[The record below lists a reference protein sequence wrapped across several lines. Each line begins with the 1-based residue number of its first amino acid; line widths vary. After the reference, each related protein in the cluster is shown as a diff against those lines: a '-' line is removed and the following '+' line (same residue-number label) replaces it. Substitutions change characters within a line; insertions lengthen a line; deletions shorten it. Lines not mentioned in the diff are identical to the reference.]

1 MVGRNGTVS
10 LLHDILFL
18 MEAAAQM
25 MSDVYGEA
33 LAACILNMFHGQV
46 NCGGEGS

>member
-1 MVGRNGTVS
+1 
-10 LLHDILFL
+10 

-33 LAACILNMFHGQV
+33 LAACILNMFHGQLQV
-46 NCGGEGS
+46 AAVKAPKFGDYPIHNERTER